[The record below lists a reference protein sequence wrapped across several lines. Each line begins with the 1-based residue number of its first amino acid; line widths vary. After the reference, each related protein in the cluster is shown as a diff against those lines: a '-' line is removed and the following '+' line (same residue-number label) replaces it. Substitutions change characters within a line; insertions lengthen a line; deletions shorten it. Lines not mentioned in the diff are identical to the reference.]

1 VVRAGEIPPVVP
13 SAAERMAG
21 GRAGVTH
28 LRGSRFLN
36 APLKLSPADLKAAL
50 VHEASALGFD
60 CVGVTDPG
68 AIADAAKHFR
78 SFLDAGAHGDMDWLA
93 AHPERRA
100 DPRVLWADVRS
111 VIMLGVNYGPDE
123 NPLAILAQRTRGAI
137 SVYAQGDDY
146 HDLIKKRLK
155 ALARWLVAT
164 SGAEVKVFVDT
175 AAVMEKPLAQAA
187 GLGWQGKH
195 TNLVSREF
203 GSWLFL
209 GAIFTTSDLPR
220 DDAEA
225 DHCGSCQACLDICPT
240 AAFPAPYKLDARRCI
255 SYLTIENKGPI
266 PHEFRKAIG
275 NRIYGC
281 DDCLA
286 VCPWNKFAQAGR
298 EAKLAARDE
307 LRAPDLA
314 ELARLD
320 DAAFRAR
327 FTKSPVK
334 RIGRDRFIRN
344 VLIAIGNSN
353 DKGFAVEAERLADD
367 DSALVRGAAA
377 WALSQLIEPEEF
389 TARAAKA
396 LNSEADAGVRAE
408 WLLADASADSSS

>member
-1 VVRAGEIPPVVP
+1 MTE
-13 SAAERMAG
+13 
-21 GRAGVTH
+21 T
-28 LRGSRFLN
+28 
-36 APLKLSPADLKAAL
+36 LKATL
-50 VHEASALGFD
+50 MREAGALGFD
-60 CVGVTDPG
+60 CVGVTDPD
-68 AIADAAKHFR
+68 AIAGAARHFHA
-78 SFLDAGAHGDMDWLA
+78 FLDAGAHGDMDWLA
-93 AHPERRA
+93 ANPERRT
-100 DPRVLWADVRS
+100 DPRGLWASVRS

-123 NPLAILAQRTRGAI
+123 NPLAILQQRTRGAI

-155 ALARWLVAT
+155 ALARWLVGR
-164 SGAEVKVFVDT
+164 SGGEVKVFVDT

-187 GLGWQGKH
+187 GLGWLGKH
-195 TNLVSREF
+195 TNLVSRQF

-209 GAIFTTSDLPR
+209 GAIFTTLDLPR
-220 DDAEA
+220 DNADT

-286 VCPWNKFAQAGR
+286 ICPWNKFAQAGR

-307 LRAPDLA
+307 LRAPGLG

-320 DAAFRAR
+320 DVAFRAR

-334 RIGRDRFIRN
+334 RVGRDRFIRN

-353 DKGFAVEAERLADD
+353 DPTLALEAERLLDD
-367 DSALVRGAAA
+367 ESPLVRGAAA
-377 WALSQLIEPEEF
+377 WALSQLMGQKEF
-389 TARAAKA
+389 AVLAANA
-396 LNSEADAGVRAE
+396 IGVESNETVRAE
-408 WLLADASADSSS
+408 WRLADRA